1 MRCPK
6 CGNENCSAIGETKTQ
21 GFGICKS
28 LCGAMLLG
36 HIGFLCGL
44 CGMGKTKGT
53 KVFFVCNNCGKKF
66 NG

>member
-6 CGNENCSAIGETKTQ
+6 CGEENCSAIGETETQ
-21 GFGICKS
+21 GFGAGKGICGY
-28 LCGAMLLG
+28 LLLG
-36 HIGFLCGL
+36 PFGLLCGL

-53 KVFFVCNNCGKKF
+53 KVFFVCNNCGRRF